1 MIFLMHL
8 DQTCGE
14 LLSMQAFTEEQRE
27 LADETRLRMEL
38 EEHAQGIMREV
49 VTLEAPTE
57 AQIRRT
63 HRRYFETIEQLVKLA
78 S

>member
-1 MIFLMHL
+1 MIFLMHY
-8 DQTCGE
+8 DRSRGE
-14 LLSMQAFTEEQRE
+14 LLSMHAFTNDQRA

-38 EEHAQGIMREV
+38 EEHAQGIMREI

-57 AQIRRT
+57 AHIRRT